1 MTSELADL
9 IQDTEDAIMFLR
21 SQMLNG
27 ANPQDGAD
35 QTDTWREET
44 GREVTT
50 GDKPKSKP
58 PMNLG
63 AMDAADAEMAVLVA
77 WAEHVGIP
85 YTGQVWRVNGI
96 PQGVLY
102 GDMRPVRSLAANIC
116 GLLRD
121 GWVAPD
127 GMLEGVRAVRDANL
141 RVWPELDVYLER
153 PVEER
158 VVDDGQESLW

>member
-9 IQDTEDAIMFLR
+9 IQDTEDAILFLR
-21 SQMLNG
+21 SQMFAG
-27 ANPQDGAD
+27 SNPNDGAD

-44 GREVTT
+44 GREITT

-58 PMNLG
+58 PFNIS

-85 YTGQVWRVNGI
+85 YTGQVWRVNGF
-96 PQGVLY
+96 PKGVLY
-102 GDMRPVRSLAANIC
+102 GDTSPAGSLATNIV

-121 GWVAPD
+121 GWVPPE
-127 GMLEGVRAVRDANL
+127 GMVEAVRDVRVANL
-141 RVWPELDVYLER
+141 RLWPELDVFLSR
-153 PVEER
+153 PEQER
-158 VVDDGQESLW
+158 VADEGQEALW